1 MFGDDRDG
9 SRDVAL
15 GEIHK
20 LAVMFTKDDEW
31 PAQRISFSIRRM
43 VQ

>member
-1 MFGDDRDG
+1 MFGDG

-20 LAVMFTKDDEW
+20 FTVMFTKDDEW
-31 PAQRISFSIRRM
+31 PAKSGETARPNG
-43 VQ
+43 